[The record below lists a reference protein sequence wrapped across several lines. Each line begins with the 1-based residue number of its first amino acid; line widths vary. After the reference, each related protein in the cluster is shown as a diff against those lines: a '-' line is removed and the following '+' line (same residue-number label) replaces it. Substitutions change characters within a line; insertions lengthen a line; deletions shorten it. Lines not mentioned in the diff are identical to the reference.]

1 MGNGFIQ
8 TTNLAQFNN
17 LMEELMHG
25 GPKRAVYQPW
35 EMQLLLDFGT
45 CRLRRS
51 ARVEALKRYQ
61 RLVQQYFLRGQY
73 SFPPLSTFLAEER
86 ARRNKLRAA
95 QQAGAPSPEEVPAL
109 A

>member
-25 GPKRAVYQPW
+25 GPKRTVYQPW

-73 SFPPLSTFLAEER
+73 SFPPLSTFLTEER

-95 QQAGAPSPEEVPAL
+95 QSAASCTEEVPAL

>member
-1 MGNGFIQ
+1 M
-8 TTNLAQFNN
+8 L
-17 LMEELMHG
+17 G

-86 ARRNKLRAA
+86 ARRNKLRAT
-95 QQAGAPSPEEVPAL
+95 QQAAAGSPEEVPAL

>member
-1 MGNGFIQ
+1 
-8 TTNLAQFNN
+8 
-17 LMEELMHG
+17 MEELMHG
-25 GPKRAVYQPW
+25 GPKRTVYQPW

-95 QQAGAPSPEEVPAL
+95 QQAGAPNPDELPAL